1 MRLIGLVLAL
11 ALAPLVAEAQP
22 AEKLA
27 RIGYLSLGSAA
38 DTPKALLQGLRE
50 LGYVEGQNLVIEYR
64 YTEGKAERLPDLA
77 EELVSLKVDIIVA
90 GGTPLP
96 LAAKR
101 ATTTIPIVMTS
112 AGDPVGSG
120 LVASLAKP
128 GGNVT
133 GLSTFTR
140 DLAAKRLQLLKEV
153 VPVISR
159 VAVLWNAANP
169 YAVLN
174 MRETEAAART
184 LGLQVQSVEVRGP
197 DDIETGFST
206 AIRWRAGAFIVVDD
220 PVTYLHRTR
229 IADLAARNQL
239 PAMYGFRQYAEAG
252 GLMAF
257 GTSLADL
264 SRRAATY
271 VDKILKGAKPADL
284 PVEQPTQFELVINA
298 KTAKALKLTI
308 PPSVLLRADQFIE

>member
-64 YTEGKAERLPDLA
+64 YAEGKAERLPDLA
-77 EELVSLKVDIIVA
+77 AELVSLKVDIIVA
-90 GGTPLP
+90 GGTPPP

-153 VPVISR
+153 VPVVSR

-197 DDIETGFST
+197 NDIETGFST

-220 PVTYLHRTR
+220 PFTYLHRTR
-229 IADLAARNQL
+229 IADLAARSQL

-284 PVEQPTQFELVINA
+284 PVEQPTKFEFVINL
-298 KTAKALKLTI
+298 KTAKALGLTI
-308 PPSVLLRADQFIE
+308 PQTLLLRADQLIE